1 MILLPALLLLAPA
14 QDASPPATKDVVVN
28 SLRKLRIATQVD
40 GGKVTACRAR
50 VSSGDAAIDS
60 AACAATVACFN
71 GGVTQPEP
79 LADCVEVK
87 VAAVVRERGGQ

>member
-1 MILLPALLLLAPA
+1 VILLPALLSLAAAPNAPA
-14 QDASPPATKDVVVN
+14 PATSDVVVT

-40 GGKVTACRAR
+40 GGKVIGCRAR
-50 VSSGDAAIDS
+50 VSSGDEGIDR

-79 LADCVEVK
+79 LADCVEAK
-87 VAAVVRERGGQ
+87 VAALVRERGGQ